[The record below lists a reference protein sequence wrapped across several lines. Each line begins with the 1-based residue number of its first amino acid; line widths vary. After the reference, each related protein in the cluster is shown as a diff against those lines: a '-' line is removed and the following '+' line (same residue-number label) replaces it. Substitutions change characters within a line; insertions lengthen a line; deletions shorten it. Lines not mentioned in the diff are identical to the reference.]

1 MDSAAD
7 LAELEGLIVKRSI
20 RIAILVTAAILAM
33 GTLLVF
39 SQAKK
44 DKVQDPVCDLWVDK
58 NPDLSY
64 AHKGETYYFCSNRDK
79 DLFKAN
85 PTKYLSKK

>member
-1 MDSAAD
+1 MGGS
-7 LAELEGLIVKRSI
+7 ELKRSI
-20 RIAILVTAAILAM
+20 RIAILAAAIFAM

-39 SQAKK
+39 SQGKRDQAT
-44 DKVQDPVCDLWVDK
+44 DPVCELKVDK
-58 NPDLSY
+58 NAELSY
-64 AHKGETYYFCSNRDK
+64 GYKGETYYFCSNRDK

>member
-1 MDSAAD
+1 M
-7 LAELEGLIVKRSI
+7 KRSI
-20 RIAILVTAAILAM
+20 RIVILMTAIVFAT
-33 GTLLVF
+33 GTLLLF
-39 SQAKK
+39 SQGKK
-44 DKVQDPVCDLWVDK
+44 GQVQDPVCDLWVDK
-58 NPDLSY
+58 NSELSF

>member
-1 MDSAAD
+1 MR
-7 LAELEGLIVKRSI
+7 LIRYLRRSLRVKRSI
-20 RIAILVTAAILAM
+20 RVVVLTTVVILAV

-39 SQAKK
+39 SQGKK
-44 DKVQDPVCDLWVDK
+44 GQVQDPVCGLWVDK
-58 NPDLSY
+58 STELSY

-85 PTKYLSKK
+85 PAKYLPKK